1 MNSQDITKA
10 LQTLRPKAEW
20 ILRGDSL
27 VGLEW
32 LDSVQTRPID
42 AEILAQIAVLIAA
55 QGK

>member
-32 LDSVQTRPID
+32 LDSVQARPTD
-42 AEILAQIAVLIAA
+42 AEILAQIAL